1 MPNIGQGKIT
11 TVFDHKLRPA
21 KIKTVSP
28 TGLKTEQLLCWRLMA
43 GFDGNLWPPASSS
56 TFDWSDLTVT
66 QPLVATS
73 RKCHQMARRKPTR
86 PVRNHRP
93 AVGVCREP
101 SLWKSN
107 SSGWFWDSQSLLC
120 RAQEKNKSFDR
131 CCSHSLY
138 CHEQFHWVRVSR
150 LSHLTLYTRLDPLF
164 QRNEENNNSTAIL
177 VLSCYRFNSILVLC
191 ESVKPKLKL

>member
-11 TVFDHKLRPA
+11 TAFDHKLRPA
-21 KIKTVSP
+21 KTKTVSP
-28 TGLKTEQLLCWRLMA
+28 TGLKTEQLLYWRLMA

-73 RKCHQMARRKPTR
+73 RKCHQMARRKPSR

-107 SSGWFWDSQSLLC
+107 SSGWFSDSQSLLC
-120 RAQEKNKSFDR
+120 RAQEKTNPLTAAAPTHFTAMSSFTGCKFPVCLISHFTPDWIL
-131 CCSHSLY
+131 CSSEMKKTTTAQPSWCSHAIGSTPFWCCVSL
-138 CHEQFHWVRVSR
+138 
-150 LSHLTLYTRLDPLF
+150 
-164 QRNEENNNSTAIL
+164 
-177 VLSCYRFNSILVLC
+177 
-191 ESVKPKLKL
+191 